1 MRIAIVNDLR
11 MAQEILRHAIGQIPG
26 ASVAWVAAD
35 GREAVQKCKDD
46 RPDLLLMDMVMPIMD
61 GAVATRAIM
70 KQYPCPVLVVTST
83 IEGNLALVYEALSA
97 GAIDAVHTPTLGPN
111 GTVLGVDALA
121 RKARVAL
128 AATAVQISRTMP
140 QTIVV
145 NRPTS
150 TSKAAGLTNLPL
162 VAIGSSTG
170 GPHALA
176 VVLRAL
182 ATAPPCCV
190 VIVQHIDVAYAP
202 GLAQW
207 LTGEI
212 KRPVTVGVHGE
223 ALRLGAIVVAS
234 TADHLV
240 VQNGCVRYVA
250 DPLDQ
255 IFRPSVDV
263 FFASVVQ
270 ERITPSVAILLTGMG
285 RDGAQGMRSLR
296 DSGWH
301 TIAQDQATSVVWGM
315 PGSAVE
321 MGGASEILPLDQI
334 GAAASR
340 ILHSRFANLGQH
352 R

>member
-11 MAQEILRHAIGQIPG
+11 LAQEILRHAIGQIPG

-190 VIVQHIDVAYAP
+190 VIVQHIDVARDQSLWAFM
-202 GLAQW
+202 A
-207 LTGEI
+207 
-212 KRPVTVGVHGE
+212 KR
-223 ALRLGAIVVAS
+223 
-234 TADHLV
+234 
-240 VQNGCVRYVA
+240 CV
-250 DPLDQ
+250 
-255 IFRPSVDV
+255 
-263 FFASVVQ
+263 
-270 ERITPSVAILLTGMG
+270 
-285 RDGAQGMRSLR
+285 
-296 DSGWH
+296 
-301 TIAQDQATSVVWGM
+301 
-315 PGSAVE
+315 
-321 MGGASEILPLDQI
+321 
-334 GAAASR
+334 
-340 ILHSRFANLGQH
+340 
-352 R
+352 

>member
-11 MAQEILRHAIGQIPG
+11 MAQEILRHAVAQIPG
-26 ASVAWVAAD
+26 ASVAWVAID
-35 GREAVQKCKDD
+35 GRDAIQKCKADK
-46 RPDLLLMDMVMPIMD
+46 PDLILMDMVMPVMD

-70 KQYPCPVLVVTST
+70 KECPCPILVVTST

-97 GAIDAVHTPTLGPN
+97 GAIDAVHTPTMGSN
-111 GTVLGVDALA
+111 GSILGVDALA
-121 RKARVAL
+121 RKSRVAL
-128 AATAVQISRTMP
+128 AAAAVQISRAMP
-140 QTIVV
+140 QTVAAK
-145 NRPTS
+145 PLATTS
-150 TSKAAGLTNLPL
+150 QKSGTSKVPL
-162 VAIGSSTG
+162 VVIGSSTG
-170 GPHALA
+170 GPNALS
-176 VVLRAL
+176 VVLRGL
-182 ATAPPCCV
+182 TVGSSCCT

-212 KRPVTVGVHGE
+212 KRPVKIATEGE
-223 ALRLGAIVVAS
+223 SLSAGSIIIAS
-234 TADHLV
+234 SADHLV
-240 VQNGCVRYVA
+240 LQGGVLRYVVEPA
-250 DPLDQ
+250 EQ

-270 ERITPSVAILLTGMG
+270 ERVRPSVAILLTGMG

-296 DSGWH
+296 DAGWH

-321 MGGASEILPLDQI
+321 MGGAVQILPLDQI

-340 ILHSRFANLGQH
+340 SLQSLVA
-352 R
+352 